1 MLQPLVHAARRLV
14 EVDGPLG
21 VTFDSEA
28 PGALVLYILIT
39 MAANVL
45 PIPTLASIMCVVGV
59 LLYGW
64 LFGFMVNILAAV
76 AGCYG
81 GLLVCRAFRPV
92 FLQRLG
98 RQSSAWQAV
107 DGAIAADGYKI
118 PLLLRLTPVLPP
130 FLTNALLSLTSIDA
144 WTYLWTTAVGFVP
157 ASAPYAYGAVVGE
170 QVLSEQV
177 LSEFPPQDPLLLS
190 VSLIG
195 LAATVLAVVKIGSI
209 ASAQL
214 SKAGVMVAP
223 TDNNE
228 CRDTARTHGQV
239 LL

>member
-1 MLQPLVHAARRLV
+1 MLQPLVRAARRLV

-28 PGALVLYILIT
+28 PEALVLYILIT

-45 PIPTLASIMCVVGV
+45 PIPTLASIMCVAGV

-64 LFGFMVNILAAV
+64 LYGFVINILAAV

-81 GLLVCRAFRPV
+81 GLLVCRAFRPF
-92 FLQRLG
+92 FLRRLG
-98 RQSSAWQAV
+98 RQSSTWQAV

-144 WTYLWTTAVGFVP
+144 WTYLWTTAAGFVP
-157 ASAPYAYGAVVGE
+157 ASAPYAYGAVVG
-170 QVLSEQV
+170 EQV

-228 CRDTARTHGQV
+228 CRDTARTHGQA

>member
-1 MLQPLVHAARRLV
+1 MLTPVVRAARRLV

-28 PGALVLYILIT
+28 PETLALYVLIT
-39 MAANVL
+39 MAANAL
-45 PIPTLASIMCVVGV
+45 PIPTLASIMCVAGV

-64 LFGFMVNILAAV
+64 LYGFVVNILAAV
-76 AGCYG
+76 TGCYG
-81 GLLVCRAFRPV
+81 GLLVCRAFRPF

-98 RQSSAWQAV
+98 RRASMWQSV
-107 DGAIAADGYKI
+107 DCAIADDGYKI

-130 FLTNALLSLTSIDA
+130 FITNALLSLTSIDG
-144 WTYLWTTAVGFVP
+144 WTYLWTTGVGFVP
-157 ASAPYAYGAVVGE
+157 ASVPYAYGAVVGE
-170 QVLSEQV
+170 QVLR
-177 LSEFPPQDPLLLS
+177 EFPPQDPVLLS

-195 LAATVLAVVKIGSI
+195 LTATVLAVVKIGSI

-214 SKAGVMVAP
+214 SKAGVVVAP
-223 TDNNE
+223 TDND
-228 CRDTARTHGQV
+228 CRDTTRTHGQV